1 MPGKGESKVKPKLF
15 ASMVFFYVAL
25 LSTMFVMPMLVT
37 AQGGINGAQAQT
49 WDRFLDIPMRARP
62 DSARLPHT
70 EAPALSPATRLAPAG
85 KSFPDAAM
93 INKPLNKLR
102 AKTIKA

>member
-1 MPGKGESKVKPKLF
+1 MRGKGESKVKPRLF
-15 ASMVFFYVAL
+15 VSVVFFYIAL
-25 LSTMFVMPMLVT
+25 LLTMFVMPMLVT
-37 AQGGINGAQAQT
+37 AQGGMGGAQAQS
-49 WDRFLDIPMRARP
+49 WDRFLDIPVKARP
-62 DSARLPHT
+62 NSARLPHT
-70 EAPALSPATRLAPAG
+70 EAPALGPATRLAPAG